1 MFKIKSLQIYENC
14 RNRKILKADN
24 YLFETQNVGGFYGE
38 NISLHA
44 IVGKNG
50 SGKSTLLDII
60 LKIANNLGAIVLKN
74 KTRNAAE
81 NLNYVLGLYVDLRYD
96 IENEDGSTKVCLCVR
111 DRAMWIEYSESVAWL
126 SDEWLLGGKIME
138 SEAYEE
144 CRGRNNIRNGNFGI
158 WDDRNFKLISD
169 LFFYTIA
176 TNYSMLGFLSP
187 DYDEE
192 RSLYYTRDKNEG
204 GKTLATCSWHETRN
218 WINGLFHKNDGYM
231 CPVVLNPYRDNAV
244 IDMGNEANLTAQRLT
259 ALLICED
266 DAMRLIPDYELDGII
281 FEYKESF
288 MHNFK
293 YAKGGLNRD
302 DIIKIFLD
310 RALDYS
316 TYASTILDVL
326 ECPVDNNQP
335 KMLTVLAMYI
345 VQKVLNIAKKYPVYS
360 DSFMKIGDIDNTFMH
375 YESADEEDNARELA
389 KYVKRHSS
397 HIELKVHQARD
408 FYIWAKS
415 NLNKFEK
422 LGEEFNYAKYKE
434 LRELPDYTSGN
445 IPECMLTLPPA
456 IFKQQIYLKRK
467 RKDGGYDAEIPLWR
481 LSSGERQ
488 LIYQLSTIL
497 YHLYNLRSVNSDM
510 IMYKNIN
517 IVLDEMEICYHPD
530 YQRQFI
536 KRFIDLLKATGL
548 NRTMYFNIL
557 LTTHSPFVLSDVL
570 STQILY
576 LRNGEPVKG
585 EERDGMVKPFAA
597 NVNDIIKQSFFM
609 EDGFVG
615 EFAKEKINSLVDFL
629 TRSGNSE
636 EWNEKSIDMVIDNI
650 GEPLVERQLRYLASK
665 RIESYK
671 ESYIRWLQSEID
683 RLGGNQ

>member
-434 LRELPDYTSGN
+434 LKELPDYTSGN

-530 YQRQFI
+530 YQRQFV
-536 KRFIDLLKATGL
+536 KRFIDLLKAMGL
-548 NRTMYFNIL
+548 NRRMYFNIL

-576 LRNGEPVKG
+576 LRNGEPVTG
-585 EERDGMVKPFAA
+585 DERDRMVMPFAA

-629 TRSGNSE
+629 TGTVNSE
-636 EWNEKSIDMVIDNI
+636 EWDEDSINLVIDNI
-650 GEPLVERQLRYLASK
+650 GEPLVARQLRYLASK

-683 RLGGNQ
+683 RLGGDL

>member
-1 MFKIKSLQIYENC
+1 MFKIKSLQIYENS
-14 RNRKILKADN
+14 RNRKILKADD
-24 YLFETQNVGGFYGE
+24 YLFETQDAGDFYGE

-96 IENEDGSTKVCLCVR
+96 IVKENVTTEVCLCVR
-111 DRAMWIEYSESVAWL
+111 DRAMWIEYSGSVEWL
-126 SDEWLLGGKIME
+126 SDERLMGGKILE
-138 SEAYEE
+138 SEAYRE
-144 CRGRNNIRNGNFGI
+144 CMARNNITNEDFGM

-266 DAMRLIPDYELDGII
+266 DAMKLIPDYELDGIV

-288 MHNFK
+288 MHNFNK
-293 YAKGGLNRD
+293 KTGKMLQDEHIDMFIDCVTNPKSYARRILNV
-302 DIIKIFLD
+302 LGC
-310 RALDYS
+310 DYM
-316 TYASTILDVL
+316 
-326 ECPVDNNQP
+326 NGQP

-345 VQKVLNIAKKYPVYS
+345 VQKVLNIAETYPVYT
-360 DSFMKIGDIDNTFMH
+360 DLYIKVGGVGNTFKLFKTA
-375 YESADEEDNARELA
+375 EQDFLTVDLA
-389 KYVKRHSS
+389 EYVRSHHS
-397 HIELKVHQARD
+397 HIELKVHQACD
-408 FYIWAKS
+408 FYRWAIIHPRE
-415 NLNKFEK
+415 FEK

>member
-1 MFKIKSLQIYENC
+1 MFKIKSLQIYEKC
-14 RNRKILKADN
+14 RNRKILKDDN
-24 YLFETQNVGGFYGE
+24 YLFETQDVGDFYSE

-50 SGKSTLLDII
+50 SGKSTILDII

-96 IENEDGSTKVCLCVR
+96 IVNEDGTTDVCLCVR
-111 DRAMWIEYSESVAWL
+111 DRAMWIEYSGSVAWL
-126 SDEWLLGGKIME
+126 SDERLLGGKIME

-144 CRGRNNIRNGNFGI
+144 CMARNNIRYVDFGM
-158 WDDRNFKLISD
+158 WDDRNLKLISD

-266 DAMRLIPDYELDGII
+266 DAMKLIPDYELDGIV

-488 LIYQLSTIL
+488 LIYQFSTIL
-497 YHLYNLRSVNSDM
+497 YHLYNLRSVNTDM

-530 YQRQFI
+530 YQRQFV

-557 LTTHSPFVLSDVL
+557 LTTHSPFVLSDML

-576 LRNGEPVKG
+576 LRNGEPVTG
-585 EERDGMVKPFAA
+585 DERDRMVMPFAA

-629 TRSGNSE
+629 TGTVNSE
-636 EWNEKSIDMVIDNI
+636 EWDEDSINLVIDNI
-650 GEPLVERQLRYLASK
+650 GEPLVARQLRYLASK

-671 ESYIRWLQSEID
+671 ESYIRWLQSEMD
-683 RLGGNQ
+683 RMGGNQ